1 MAFFLSEVTGDCII
15 VLNFKYGL
23 KTLKSTK
30 NCQEKRSVILK
41 MIAKIEVVAL

>member
-1 MAFFLSEVTGDCII
+1 M

-30 NCQEKRSVILK
+30 NCREKRSVVVK
-41 MIAKIEVVAL
+41 MMAKIDLVAL

>member
-1 MAFFLSEVTGDCII
+1 M

-30 NCQEKRSVILK
+30 NCQEMRRVVLK
-41 MIAKIEVVAL
+41 MMAKIDLVAL

>member
-1 MAFFLSEVTGDCII
+1 M

-30 NCQEKRSVILK
+30 NYQEMRRVVLK
-41 MIAKIEVVAL
+41 MMTKIDLVAL